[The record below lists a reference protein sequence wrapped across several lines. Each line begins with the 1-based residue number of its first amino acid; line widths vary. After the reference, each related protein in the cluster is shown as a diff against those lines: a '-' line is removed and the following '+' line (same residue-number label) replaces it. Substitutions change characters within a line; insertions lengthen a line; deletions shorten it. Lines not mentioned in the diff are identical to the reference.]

1 MILLIYICC
10 TANGGYKK
18 PEVWPLQTV
27 RSRAELQMMRK
38 HSVKWEFCRSW
49 GVCVC
54 VCVRNR
60 MVWKAA
66 PHLIAEE
73 LLEQITPPFH
83 FCHYSMHMYTQT
95 LTHPALTIRAD
106 SLPYVIAE
114 ITNPKSTLRLVW
126 HERWFPFTVFPFL
139 LVWVLGRQNITHLND
154 LHWDGFQI
162 VLLQNILY
170 VWCLQLIKF
179 LTCTCPIFVF
189 SDCVLSRVFSLT
201 FICWNGRC
209 LHIFLKQR
217 YVFFLP

>member
-1 MILLIYICC
+1 
-10 TANGGYKK
+10 
-18 PEVWPLQTV
+18 
-27 RSRAELQMMRK
+27 
-38 HSVKWEFCRSW
+38 
-49 GVCVC
+49 
-54 VCVRNR
+54 
-60 MVWKAA
+60 
-66 PHLIAEE
+66 
-73 LLEQITPPFH
+73 
-83 FCHYSMHMYTQT
+83 MHMYTQT

-179 LTCTCPIFVF
+179 LTCTWPIFVF
-189 SDCVLSRVFSLT
+189 SDCVLSSVFT
-201 FICWNGRC
+201 
-209 LHIFLKQR
+209 HIHLLKWEMSAHLFKATVCIFSTLR
-217 YVFFLP
+217 GLYATSFHH